1 VFSETQKAD
10 LTSKITEIEKAT
22 SIEIAVLVVPTVDD
36 DINLAA
42 VDVGNKR

>member
-1 VFSETQKAD
+1 MGA
-10 LTSKITEIEKAT
+10 KIQEIEQAT

-36 DINLAA
+36 DINLVA

>member
-1 VFSETQKAD
+1 MFSETQKAD
-10 LTSKITEIEKAT
+10 LNTKIQEIEQAT
-22 SIEIAVLVVPTVDD
+22 SIEIAILVVPTVDD